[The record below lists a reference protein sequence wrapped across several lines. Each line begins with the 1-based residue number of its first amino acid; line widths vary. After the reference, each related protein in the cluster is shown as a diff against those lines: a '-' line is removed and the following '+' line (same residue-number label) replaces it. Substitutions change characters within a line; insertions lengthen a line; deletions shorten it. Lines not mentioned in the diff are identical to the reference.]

1 MNTIPPMDA
10 GTPTG
15 PGTPNGPEPPTGPE
29 LPTGPGSPGA
39 GRAPRGNIDRHGRR
53 LRLILGLVGVGGGV
67 VIVGSLLLLDVGRP
81 WRLMALLPFWVGVLG
96 LLQAKEET

>member
-1 MNTIPPMDA
+1 MDK
-10 GTPTG
+10 GTPMGAG
-15 PGTPNGPEPPTGPE
+15 P
-29 LPTGPGSPGA
+29 PGS
-39 GRAPRGNIDRHGRR
+39 GRGPPRGNIDRPGRR

-67 VIVGSLLLLDVGRP
+67 VIVSSFLLLDVGRP